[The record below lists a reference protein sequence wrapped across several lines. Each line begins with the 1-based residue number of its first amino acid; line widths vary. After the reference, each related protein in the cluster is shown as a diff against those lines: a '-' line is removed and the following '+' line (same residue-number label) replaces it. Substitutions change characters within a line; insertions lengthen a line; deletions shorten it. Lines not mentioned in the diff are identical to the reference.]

1 MAKLYVLNGP
11 SKGRIF
17 TLREG
22 QSFLG
27 RSLDNDV
34 VIEDRTLSRK
44 HLKLFKRGSAY
55 FITDLKSRNGT
66 FYKGDFIKPGFE
78 IQIEEGSPIAVGM
91 TVIGIGE
98 GCEEEMMPLPE
109 VTGLVDKALNKT
121 GAFEERRVQASLKT
135 IRFLNKLSDVLKEN
149 LPLEESLKKIL
160 DHIFTFL
167 KRIDRAAFV
176 LLDPESR
183 KMTGVISKVRKTK
196 KHQKSSFCAEV
207 VKQVIDTKRPF
218 VVSNVETEDQNGL
231 VDTLKVLKI
240 QSVMCVPLM
249 SRSQV
254 LGVVYVDSLG
264 RPYGFRWDDL
274 LLFTDFGQR
283 IAVLLESARYAS
295 ELLAVADA
303 LSSDNEVD

>member
-22 QSFLG
+22 ASFLG
-27 RSLDNDV
+27 RSLDNDI

-44 HLKLFKRGSAY
+44 HLRIVQRENAY

-66 FYKGDFIKPGFE
+66 FYKGEFTKPGFE

-91 TVIGIGE
+91 TVIGVGN

-121 GAFEERRVQASLKT
+121 AAFEERRMQANLKT
-135 IRFLNKLSDVLKEN
+135 IRFLKKLSEILRQN

-160 DHIFTFL
+160 DHIFVFL

-176 LLDPESR
+176 MLDPESG
-183 KMTGVISKVRKTK
+183 KMAGFISKLRKTK
-196 KHQKSSFCAEV
+196 NHQKSSFCVEV

-218 VVSNVETEDQNGL
+218 VVSNVETEEKDGL

-249 SRSQV
+249 SRSRV
-254 LGVVYVDSLG
+254 LGVVYVDSLS

-274 LLFTDFGQR
+274 LLFVDFSKR
-283 IAVLLESARYAS
+283 IAVVVESAHHAS
-295 ELLAVADA
+295 ELLAVAEA
-303 LSSDNEVD
+303 LSSDSEEE

>member
-22 QSFLG
+22 ASFLG
-27 RSLDNDV
+27 RSLDNDI

-44 HLKLFKRGSAY
+44 HLRIVKRENAY
-55 FITDLKSRNGT
+55 FITDLKSKNGT
-66 FYKGDFIKPGFE
+66 FYKGEFTQPGFE

-135 IRFLNKLSDVLKEN
+135 VRFMNKLSEVLKEN

-160 DHIFTFL
+160 DRIFIFL
-167 KRIDRAAFV
+167 KRIDRAAFILFDADTGKISGV
-176 LLDPESR
+176 VSR
-183 KMTGVISKVRKTK
+183 RRKVKNH
-196 KHQKSSFCAEV
+196 HQSSFCSEV

-218 VVSNVETEDQNGL
+218 VISNVETEGKNGL

-249 SRSQV
+249 SRSRV
-254 LGVVYVDSLG
+254 LGVVYVDSLS

-274 LLFTDFGQR
+274 LLFVDFGQR
-283 IAVLLESARYAS
+283 IAVVLEGARHAS
-295 ELLAVADA
+295 ELLAAAEA
-303 LSSDNEVD
+303 LSSDDEEG

>member
-22 QSFLG
+22 DSFLG
-27 RSLDNDV
+27 RSLDNDI

-44 HLKLFKRGSAY
+44 HLRIVKRGNAY

-66 FYKGDFIKPGFE
+66 YYKGDFTKPGFE

-91 TVIGIGE
+91 TVIGVGE
-98 GCEEEMMPLPE
+98 GCEEEMMPLPD

-121 GAFEERRVQASLKT
+121 GAFEERRMQASLKT
-135 IRFLNKLSDVLKEN
+135 VRFLNKLSDVLKEN
-149 LPLEESLKKIL
+149 LPLEETLKKIL
-160 DHIFTFL
+160 DQIFIFL
-167 KRIDRAAFV
+167 KRIDRTAFV
-176 LLDPESR
+176 LFDPESG
-183 KMTGVISKVRKTK
+183 KMSGVISKRRKTK
-196 KHQKSSFCAEV
+196 NHQKTSFCSEV

-218 VVSNVETEDQNGL
+218 VVSNVETEEKNGL

-249 SRSQV
+249 SRSRV
-254 LGVVYVDSLG
+254 VGVVYVDSLS

-274 LLFTDFGQR
+274 LLFVDFGQR
-283 IAVLLESARYAS
+283 IAVVLESARHAS
-295 ELLAVADA
+295 ELLAVAEA
-303 LSSDNEVD
+303 LSSDHGEE

>member
-11 SKGRIF
+11 SKGRMF

-22 QSFLG
+22 VSFLG
-27 RSLDNDV
+27 RSLDNDII
-34 VIEDRTLSRK
+34 IEDRTLSRK
-44 HLKLFKRGSAY
+44 HLRIVQRGNGY

-66 FYKGDFIKPGFE
+66 FYKGEFVKPGFE

-91 TVIGIGE
+91 TVLGIGD

-121 GAFEERRVQASLKT
+121 GAFEERRVEASLKT
-135 IRFLNKLSDVLKEN
+135 IRFLNKLSDVFKEN

-160 DHIFTFL
+160 DHFFGFL

-183 KMTGVISKVRKTK
+183 KMTGIISKLRKK
-196 KHQKSSFCAEV
+196 KNQQKSSFCAEV
-207 VKQVIDTKRPF
+207 VVQVIDTKRPF
-218 VVSNVETEDQNGL
+218 VVSNVETEEKSGL
-231 VDTLKVLKI
+231 VDTLRVLKI

-249 SRSQV
+249 SRARV
-254 LGVVYVDSLG
+254 LGVVYVDSLN

-274 LLFTDFGQR
+274 LLFVDIGQR
-283 IAVLLESARYAS
+283 IAVVLESARHAS
-295 ELLAVADA
+295 ELLAVAEA
-303 LSSDNEVD
+303 LSSDREEK

>member
-22 QSFLG
+22 NSFLG
-27 RSLDNDV
+27 RSLDNDI

-44 HLKLFKRGSAY
+44 HLRIFKRANAY

-66 FYKGDFIKPGFE
+66 FYKGDFIKPGHE

-91 TVIGIGE
+91 TVIGVGE
-98 GCEEEMMPLPE
+98 GCEEEMMPLPD

-121 GAFEERRVQASLKT
+121 GAFEERRVQANLKT
-135 IRFLNKLSDVLKEN
+135 VRFMNRLSEVFREN
-149 LPLEESLKKIL
+149 LPLEESLKRML
-160 DHIFTFL
+160 DHVFTFL

-176 LLDPESR
+176 LLDPETR
-183 KMTGVISKVRKTK
+183 KMIDVVSRVRKMK
-196 KHQKSSFCAEV
+196 AYEKPSFCLEV
-207 VKQVIDTKRPF
+207 VKRVVDTKVPF
-218 VVSNVETEDQNGL
+218 VVSNVETDEQNGL

-249 SRSQV
+249 SRSRI
-254 LGVVYVDSLG
+254 LGVVYVDSMT

-274 LLFTDFGQR
+274 LLFADIGQR
-283 IAVLLESARYAS
+283 IAVALEGARHAS
-295 ELLAVADA
+295 ELLAVAEA
-303 LSSDNEVD
+303 LASDDEAE

>member
-22 QSFLG
+22 VSFLG
-27 RSLDNDV
+27 RSLDNDII
-34 VIEDRTLSRK
+34 IEDRTLSRK
-44 HLKLFKRGSAY
+44 HLRIVQRGNGY

-66 FYKGDFIKPGFE
+66 FYKGEFVKPGFE

-91 TVIGIGE
+91 TVLGIGD

-121 GAFEERRVQASLKT
+121 GAFEERRVEASLKT
-135 IRFLNKLSDVLKEN
+135 IRFLNKLSDVFKEN

-160 DHIFTFL
+160 DHFFGFL

-183 KMTGVISKVRKTK
+183 KMTGIISKLRKK
-196 KHQKSSFCAEV
+196 KNQQKSSFCAEV
-207 VKQVIDTKRPF
+207 VVQVIDTKRPF
-218 VVSNVETEDQNGL
+218 VVSNVETEEKSGL
-231 VDTLKVLKI
+231 VDTLRVLKI

-249 SRSQV
+249 SRARV
-254 LGVVYVDSLG
+254 LGVVYVDSLN

-274 LLFTDFGQR
+274 LLFVDIGQR
-283 IAVLLESARYAS
+283 IAVVLESARHAS
-295 ELLAVADA
+295 ELLAVAEA
-303 LSSDNEVD
+303 LSSDREEK

>member
-1 MAKLYVLNGP
+1 M
-11 SKGRIF
+11 
-17 TLREG
+17 
-22 QSFLG
+22 G

-44 HLKLFKRGSAY
+44 HLRIVKRANAY

-66 FYKGDFIKPGFE
+66 FYKGDFIKPGLE

-91 TVIGIGE
+91 TVIGVGE
-98 GCEEEMMPLPE
+98 GCEEEMMPLPD

-135 IRFLNKLSDVLKEN
+135 VRFMNKLSEVFREN
-149 LPLEESLKKIL
+149 LPLEESLKRML

-167 KRIDRAAFV
+167 KRIDRSAFV
-176 LLDPESR
+176 LLDPDTGKMINVVSR
-183 KMTGVISKVRKTK
+183 VRKTK
-196 KHQKSSFCAEV
+196 EHKTPSFCLEV
-207 VKQVIDTKRPF
+207 IKRVIDTKAPF
-218 VVSNVETEDQNGL
+218 VVSNVETEEQNGL

-249 SRSQV
+249 SRSRI
-254 LGVVYVDSLG
+254 LGVVYVDSMT

-274 LLFTDFGQR
+274 LLFADIGQR
-283 IAVLLESARYAS
+283 IAVALEGARHAS

-303 LSSDNEVD
+303 LSSDKEVE